1 MAHVDFLSA
10 EIKKRYGAVTR
21 ARGYF
26 LYTRKGVRLVD
37 MYQEGGRAILG
48 WGGTPFT
55 VFKNILNRGLTGSF
69 YTDYHERVA
78 KATQD
83 LLGWRCAVFVFGD
96 KAAALKAALNF
107 SKNGTS
113 FYKPW
118 RKPYGETAAATGDA
132 GDASSGACHSD
143 CVIIEPPLP
152 WTQQIFLLAVRQEVY
167 EVYLASGGG
176 AGETAGGGVCGSV
189 GGGVCGSVGGGSG
202 KIGVEIPGSVKIP
215 APLAAAA
222 ARAIYDLISEI
233 PNRGE
238 KGWFRYDKIVTRY
251 WHREGAYLFPKVC
264 EGDYENFVCHC
275 LDCGIVISPDY
286 NTPSIIP
293 YGVDEGVFAN
303 LKKKQF
309 EYGGS
314 DDRR

>member
-83 LLGWRCAVFVFGD
+83 LLGWCCAVFVFGD

-167 EVYLASGGG
+167 EVYLASGL
-176 AGETAGGGVCGSV
+176 EM
-189 GGGVCGSVGGGSG
+189 
-202 KIGVEIPGSVKIP
+202 EIPGSVKIP

-251 WHREGAYLFPKVC
+251 WHREGPYLFPKVC